1 MPIIDTRGVF
11 IGFTQKGNIF
21 LCDYKSLDGIKA
33 NTINRKQQYLMA
45 PLVLLHRTPDDKLM
59 PIAIQVRRP
68 QYSSVRCKQRNTF
81 LHQADLELWLIQ
93 GNLNLDSFNIYEG
106 RLTQRTE
113 PTPLSLSRSSSRSQR
128 GTIPSLCPATPST
141 TG

>member
-11 IGFTQKGNIF
+11 IGFTQRGNIF

-59 PIAIQVRRP
+59 PIAIQVRRE
-68 QYSSVRCKQRNTF
+68 YSSVGCKQGIHAF
-81 LHQADLELWLIQ
+81 LHQADLQQRLVQ
-93 GNLNLDSFNIYEG
+93 GNLQHL
-106 RLTQRTE
+106 
-113 PTPLSLSRSSSRSQR
+113 
-128 GTIPSLCPATPST
+128 
-141 TG
+141 